1 MFDLQKVIKIAKE
14 QGVQITESETES
26 GFYYIN
32 DEGEVEK
39 IDALKEFLNT
49 KILPNLIEEDELMG
63 LDKECYYVR
72 LQQEVN

>member
-1 MFDLQKVIKIAKE
+1 MFDPQKVIKIAKE

-39 IDALKEFLNT
+39 IDALKEFFKHKN
-49 KILPNLIEEDELMG
+49 IAQSN
-63 LDKECYYVR
+63 
-72 LQQEVN
+72 

>member
-14 QGVQITESETES
+14 QGVQITENETES

-39 IDALKEFLNT
+39 IDALKEFFKHKN
-49 KILPNLIEEDELMG
+49 IAQSN
-63 LDKECYYVR
+63 
-72 LQQEVN
+72 